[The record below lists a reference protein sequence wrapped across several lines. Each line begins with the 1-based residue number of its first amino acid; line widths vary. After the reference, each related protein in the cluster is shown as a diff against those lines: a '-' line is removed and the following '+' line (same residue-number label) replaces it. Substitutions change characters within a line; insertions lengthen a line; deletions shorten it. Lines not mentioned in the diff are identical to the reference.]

1 MKVIAI
7 TGPSGSGKSSLSKFL
22 RVAGHVVVDVDGL
35 AKDLRPNLVGKIKE
49 AFGEEYM
56 QEDGTVDSKKLGIL
70 VFSDRHQLKKMN
82 DIMFP
87 EIIKEMNWIIKVHKK
102 KETPLLFFDIAALF
116 GSGAEGIFDKI
127 ILITASREKRL
138 DRLMKLRN
146 IDVDLARK
154 QVDSVMITQ
163 GDLTKCD
170 LTILNEFDEFD
181 RIKQTLLDWVGN
193 LK

>member
-35 AKDLRPNLVGKIKE
+35 AKDVRPRVIDKIKE
-49 AFGEEYM
+49 AFGSEYVN
-56 QEDGTVDSKKLGIL
+56 EDNTVKSKELGIL
-70 VFSDRHQLKKMN
+70 IFSDRQQLKKMN
-82 DIMFP
+82 DLMFP
-87 EIIKEMNWIIKVHKK
+87 EIIKEMNWIIKTHKK
-102 KETPLLFFDIAALF
+102 NGTKLLFFDIAALF
-116 GSGAEGIFDKI
+116 GSGAEKIFDKI
-127 ILITASREKRL
+127 ILIIASREKRL

-154 QVDSVMITQ
+154 QVDSIMISS
-163 GDLTKCD
+163 GDMQQCD

-181 RIKQTLLDWVGN
+181 RIKQTLFDWIGN
-193 LK
+193 LR